1 MLLHFRHWKIH
12 PVQFQNVCCRI
23 WVCGWSSMSK
33 SSSFWPSSSQG
44 CNGARLDG
52 KNQEIQAISQA
63 PQTFS
68 TAVESPLTTKGRR
81 RAGFSQHSRNLLKSK
96 ECANYQH
103 APYSSILKSNNTV
116 NGVELKIKS
125 FFIKFDKK
133 SPVFSEHRLR
143 FVPHPA
149 LCCVPTKVSSDTS
162 ARSFPKLAISTL
174 FFHFFSTLF
183 ISTLWFTRNASISCV
198 KSLFLPQQMWF
209 WRRKRPKANM
219 RGMWLCSEP
228 GS

>member
-12 PVQFQNVCCRI
+12 PVQFQNICCRI

-96 ECANYQH
+96 ECANYQP

-116 NGVELKIKS
+116 NGVELKIN
-125 FFIKFDKK
+125 FFFYKIWQKK
-133 SPVFSEHRLR
+133 ALVFLNIVCGLSPTHCTV
-143 FVPHPA
+143 
-149 LCCVPTKVSSDTS
+149 LCPDQSVQWHVRQILPY
-162 ARSFPKLAISTL
+162 PQLAI
-174 FFHFFSTLF
+174 STLF
-183 ISTLWFTRNASISCV
+183 ISTLFIS
-198 KSLFLPQQMWF
+198 FL
-209 WRRKRPKANM
+209 
-219 RGMWLCSEP
+219 
-228 GS
+228 